1 MADSGPMRGGSR
13 HSVFMRRVNYVIRYV
28 ESLRRSVTF
37 YRDVIGLR
45 VRIEGDGLGRIRD
58 G

>member
-1 MADSGPMRGGSR
+1 
-13 HSVFMRRVNYVIRYV
+13 MRRVDYVIRYV

>member
-1 MADSGPMRGGSR
+1 
-13 HSVFMRRVNYVIRYV
+13 MRRVDYVIHYV
-28 ESLRRSVTF
+28 ASLRRSVTF